1 MADTRKGDR
10 HKDLDARRA
19 YMRNYMRERRAA
31 ERSDIGKSSFHLGVT
46 AAAPPRH
53 DRQKIDRSAPTET
66 LDLSVFTEAL
76 RALGNLFGPA
86 IGGSEDYR
94 ERDAAPTLKSA
105 AAMHHKPSPVPAATA
120 PANPAMGP
128 LHAVFVAE
136 HNKAQQRR

>member
-1 MADTRKGDR
+1 MAGKDTRKGDR
-10 HKDLDARRA
+10 HKDLEARRA
-19 YMRNYMRERRAA
+19 YMRNYMRERRAG

-53 DRQKIDRSAPTET
+53 ERQKIDRSAPTEA

-76 RALGNLFGPA
+76 RALGNLFGP
-86 IGGSEDYR
+86 GGSEDYG

-105 AAMHHKPSPVPAATA
+105 AAIHHKPPPVPAATA
-120 PANPAMGP
+120 QANPAMGP
-128 LHAVFVAE
+128 LHADFVAE

>member
-1 MADTRKGDR
+1 MAGKDTRKGDR

-31 ERSDIGKSSFHLGVT
+31 ERSDIGKSSLHPGVT
-46 AAAPPRH
+46 AAALPRH
-53 DRQKIDRSAPTET
+53 ERQKINRSAPTEA

-76 RALGNLFGPA
+76 RALGNLFGP
-86 IGGSEDYR
+86 GGSEDHR
-94 ERDAAPTLKSA
+94 ERDAAPTLKSVA
-105 AAMHHKPSPVPAATA
+105 ATHHKPSPAPAATA

-128 LHAVFVAE
+128 LHTVFVAE